1 MAVLQLCC
9 IHPGRVVLGDIVH
22 TPREP
27 KDYGF
32 IRSVSIF
39 DTFEAAVSGS
49 CTMRL
54 QQPIQL
60 LQLPNEQSIRGATLD
75 SHYPSF
81 SNLNES
87 QFRVACALRFVR

>member
-1 MAVLQLCC
+1 MAVLQLSCL
-9 IHPGRVVLGDIVH
+9 VVLNDIVH
-22 TPREP
+22 TPRRP
-27 KDYGF
+27 YDCGC

-39 DTFEAAVSGS
+39 DTFEAAASGS

-54 QQPIQL
+54 QQPRQL

-75 SHYPSF
+75 NYYPSF

-87 QFRVACALRFVR
+87 QFRVACARRFVR